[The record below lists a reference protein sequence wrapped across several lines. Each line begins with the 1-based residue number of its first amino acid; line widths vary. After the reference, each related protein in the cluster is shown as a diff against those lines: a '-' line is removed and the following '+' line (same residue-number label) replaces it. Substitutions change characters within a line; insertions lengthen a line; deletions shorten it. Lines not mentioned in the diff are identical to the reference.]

1 MVCECGYTR
10 EQHLEGALRPYAF
23 LSEEWDPKK
32 HVQEMPTDAFGDIV
46 FTGLGQKMGKVGSSR
61 CSYCGPQ
68 PTVAVPQW
76 LGLPGP
82 GEGGGWPKPPR
93 QSPAAQLREGRM
105 GLHVQTAQTLW
116 SGPSHTC

>member
-1 MVCECGYTR
+1 MCECGYTR

-76 LGLPGP
+76 LGLPGLGRGRLAETP
-82 GEGGGWPKPPR
+82 QTEPSRPAEG
-93 QSPAAQLREGRM
+93 GRM
-105 GLHVQTAQTLW
+105 GLRVQTAQTLW